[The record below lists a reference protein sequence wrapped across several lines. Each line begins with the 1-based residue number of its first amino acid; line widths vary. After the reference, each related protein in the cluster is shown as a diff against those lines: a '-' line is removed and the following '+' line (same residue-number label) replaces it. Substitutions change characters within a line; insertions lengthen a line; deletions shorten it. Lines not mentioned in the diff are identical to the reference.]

1 MVSIQLTEMGEKFAD
16 ETILHVF
23 QYILLLKVRKFQ
35 KILWCLQKKSL
46 ISAPASQK
54 WFIQEEIKALN

>member
-35 KILWCLQKKSL
+35 KEIVVSLIKSL
-46 ISAPASQK
+46 ISAPASK
-54 WFIQEEIKALN
+54 KK

>member
-35 KILWCLQKKSL
+35 KENVVSTMKKN
-46 ISAPASQK
+46 P
-54 WFIQEEIKALN
+54 